1 MSVRDTGPDP
11 EARRLVAAR
20 SGGVCER
27 CRRALAVD
35 VHHRRARGMGGT
47 GAAGI
52 NSLSNLVHL
61 CRACHGWVEADLGA
75 ASASGW
81 KIPLGEDPAVA
92 STVPVVDVNGQ
103 ETILTDAGTRW
114 VHVTSDDRLPTWF

>member
-1 MSVRDTGPDP
+1 MTDTGPTP
-11 EARRLVAAR
+11 EVRALVHRR
-20 SGGVCER
+20 SEGVCER
-27 CRRALAVD
+27 CRRSMATD
-35 VHHRRARGMGGT
+35 VHHRRARGSGGST
-47 GAAGI
+47 APGI
-52 NSLSNLVHL
+52 NAPGNLVDL
-61 CRACHGWVEADLGA
+61 CRACHGWVEANLGA

-92 STVPVVDVNGQ
+92 STVPVVDVSGQ